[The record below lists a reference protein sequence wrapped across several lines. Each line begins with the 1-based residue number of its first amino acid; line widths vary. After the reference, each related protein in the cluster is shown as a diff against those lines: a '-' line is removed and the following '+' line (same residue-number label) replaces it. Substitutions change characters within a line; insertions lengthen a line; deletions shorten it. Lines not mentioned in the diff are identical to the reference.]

1 MAMMEGKR
9 VEILKDGSAQLDRVH
24 DLIREGD
31 LRGALVALTTATKA
45 LADVLNG
52 LDWDWIRDGER
63 KLHQKAV
70 EDEAEAARFLADAAG
85 WWGSAD
91 RPANAFF
98 VGVNADRVV
107 FARPIPPAV
116 SRGEALNLAAWIVAV
131 ADYQTDGAMFRVLL
145 DAVRRT

>member
-1 MAMMEGKR
+1 MAMMEGQR
-9 VEILKDGSAQLDRVH
+9 VEILKDGSARLDRVH

-31 LRGALVALTTATKA
+31 LGGALVALTAATK
-45 LADVLNG
+45 VLVAVLSG

-63 KLHQKAV
+63 KFHEKAV
-70 EDEAEAARFLADAAG
+70 EPVADLAQFLADAAG

-131 ADYQTDGAMFRVLL
+131 ADRQTDGAMFRALL